1 MKFVN
6 FKQNRE
12 IIVFFIIGTLTVL
25 IDYFFY
31 NLFYFVL
38 NISISLSKGLSFV
51 LGAIFSYYGNNTWTF
66 SNNVIS
72 RFNVLSFI
80 VLYLTSLLI
89 NVYINNQLLSSFPH
103 VFMIYEFAFLFSTL
117 VSAMVNY
124 FGMKYYV
131 FNKSKIR

>member
-1 MKFVN
+1 MKFIN

-38 NISISLSKGLSFV
+38 NVSISLSKGLSFV

-89 NVYINNQLLSSFPH
+89 NVYI
-103 VFMIYEFAFLFSTL
+103 IFS
-117 VSAMVNY
+117 
-124 FGMKYYV
+124 
-131 FNKSKIR
+131 

>member
-6 FKQNRE
+6 FKQKKE
-12 IIVFFIIGTLTVL
+12 IITFLIIGTLTVL

-31 NLFYFVL
+31 NFFYFVL
-38 NISISLSKGLSFV
+38 NLSISLSKGLSFV

-66 SNNVIS
+66 SNNLIIG
-72 RFNVLSFI
+72 FNVLSFI
-80 VLYLTSLLI
+80 VLYLTSLSI
-89 NVYINNQLLSSFPH
+89 NIYINNQLLSNFPNQ
-103 VFMIYEFAFLFSTL
+103 FMIYQFAFLFSTII
-117 VSAMVNY
+117 SAMVNY